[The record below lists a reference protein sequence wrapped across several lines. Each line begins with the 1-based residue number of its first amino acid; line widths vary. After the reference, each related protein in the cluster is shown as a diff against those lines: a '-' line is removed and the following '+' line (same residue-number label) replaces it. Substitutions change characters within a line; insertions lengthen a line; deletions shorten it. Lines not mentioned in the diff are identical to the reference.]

1 MVKNN
6 SEHTFIF
13 PEIGT
18 CKSTLSDI
26 AEVKPTYTVGPWF
39 WHRHGLPADS
49 NCSRVALPITFFCLQ
64 SIQAFF
70 SKLGP
75 YNTKIISIPTPF

>member
-26 AEVKPTYTVGPWF
+26 AEVKPTYTVGP
-39 WHRHGLPADS
+39 
-49 NCSRVALPITFFCLQ
+49 
-64 SIQAFF
+64 
-70 SKLGP
+70 
-75 YNTKIISIPTPF
+75 